1 MGKKQKSGR
10 RRREEDEE
18 RERRRERGDEMNRI
32 ALHLLRRGRGFQA
45 FGLLPRSSGRL
56 GACSRNALLL
66 HNDNNNDRGSEFRTQ
81 ASSSSSSSSNEEV
94 SRELPLDTLEV
105 MRGFEQAGL
114 KREEADVLTRHVT
127 KLILQTTGQFSDK
140 FASVSYLDK
149 LCGKLVSDMKT
160 FKSEMLK
167 TQELQLSNLQQEV
180 ATTKNELA
188 KLRTEI
194 RYEMDKM
201 ISSQRLDMNLEKGRL
216 RDELQATT
224 HSVQTI
230 ETQLHKDINNIRTNI
245 EANKNEII
253 KYSIGTLVALSSVG
267 LALLRVL
274 A

>member
-1 MGKKQKSGR
+1 M
-10 RRREEDEE
+10 
-18 RERRRERGDEMNRI
+18 
-32 ALHLLRRGRGFQA
+32 QA

-56 GACSRNALLL
+56 GACSRNALLSQ
-66 HNDNNNDRGSEFRTQ
+66 NDNNNNNNRGSEFRTQ

-94 SRELPLDTLEV
+94 SRELLLDTLEV

-149 LCGKLVSDMKT
+149 LSGKLGSDMKT

-167 TQELQLSNLQQEV
+167 TQELQLSNLQKEV
-180 ATTKNELA
+180 ETTKNELA

>member
-1 MGKKQKSGR
+1 
-10 RRREEDEE
+10 
-18 RERRRERGDEMNRI
+18 
-32 ALHLLRRGRGFQA
+32 
-45 FGLLPRSSGRL
+45 
-56 GACSRNALLL
+56 
-66 HNDNNNDRGSEFRTQ
+66 
-81 ASSSSSSSSNEEV
+81 
-94 SRELPLDTLEV
+94 
-105 MRGFEQAGL
+105 
-114 KREEADVLTRHVT
+114 
-127 KLILQTTGQFSDK
+127 
-140 FASVSYLDK
+140 
-149 LCGKLVSDMKT
+149 
-160 FKSEMLK
+160 MLK
-167 TQELQLSNLQQEV
+167 TQELQLSNLQKEV
-180 ATTKNELA
+180 ETTKNELA